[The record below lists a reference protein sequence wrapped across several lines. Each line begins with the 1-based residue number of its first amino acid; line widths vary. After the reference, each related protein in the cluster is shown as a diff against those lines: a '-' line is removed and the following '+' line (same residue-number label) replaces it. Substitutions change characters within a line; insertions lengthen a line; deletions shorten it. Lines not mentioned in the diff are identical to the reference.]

1 MSVRG
6 ANYYSNPDIATKTLT
21 AGLNQYPNNT
31 AYVRPADWP
40 ALPAI
45 PDGTQK
51 IYVLVAVW
59 PGGGNNVNYVAFNCA
74 GNYTV
79 DWGDGTSDSVSSGVQ
94 INHTYDYTNVN
105 LSAVTTRGYKCAIVT
120 ITPTGV
126 ANLTSATLGLRP
138 TSPAGLANITN
149 AILDVYIN
157 AVNLTTLSIGTGA
170 ASVRTAYLE
179 QVTIQQNNITAWS
192 SSVFA
197 QCFSLQ
203 QIVFLKSSPP
213 PLASVAVSN
222 MFQNCYALKWIVGAT
237 PGNMTGCTQWFNTC
251 SSLVEA
257 PFIDTAN
264 ATGMGS
270 MFITCQSLQQ
280 VPLYNTANVV
290 NMGSMFQNS
299 PSIKSVPLFNTAKV
313 TTMASMFNTCTSLQ
327 SVPPFNTSNVTSMNA
342 MFSSALSLRS
352 IPVFDTANVT
362 DMATMFNAC
371 AGIQTAPTFTSTA
384 KVTTMASMF
393 LACSSLQTVPA
404 YNTGNVLSMS
414 SMFSGCQSMATA
426 PSFTDTSKVTD
437 VTSMFQNCYSLR
449 TVPSYNMAS
458 ATSGGTTMINTCQ
471 SLADFSGYNIN
482 QNFTLPA
489 AQLSSSAAGNIL
501 ANLSIKS
508 AVANTITLA
517 LNPGIPA
524 SVAKTGV
531 ASTAGT
537 AVLTIANTAN
547 LSVGMTAISAN
558 INSGI
563 ATVAN
568 TGTNAITLNTHNLVD
583 NTVVSFSTAVF
594 TVGTAYT
601 PLYVVNAAT
610 NTFQVAN
617 TIGGTALT
625 VTANATPVVNYGRYI
640 SAIVA
645 NVSVTL
651 APGYASNTGNGTV
664 NFRTFDTTIAT
675 LKNWTVSG

>member
-6 ANYYSNPDIATKTLT
+6 ANYYSSPDIDTKTLT

-40 ALPAI
+40 VFPAI

-51 IYVLVAVW
+51 IYVLVAIF
-59 PGGGNNVNYVAFNCA
+59 PGGGNTVNYLAFNLT

-94 INHTYDYTNVN
+94 INHTYDYNNVN
-105 LSAVTTRGYKCAIVT
+105 LSAVTTRGYKCATVA

-126 ANLTSATLGLRP
+126 ANLTIATLGLRP
-138 TSPAGLANITN
+138 TSPAGLANISIP
-149 AILDVYIN
+149 ILDIYIN
-157 AVNLTTLSIGTGA
+157 AASLGTLSIGTGGGT
-170 ASVRTAYLE
+170 VRTAYLE
-179 QVTIQQNNITAWS
+179 QVTIQQNNMSSWS
-192 SSVFA
+192 NVVFA
-197 QCFSLQ
+197 SCFSLQ
-203 QIVFLKSSPP
+203 QIVFLKSTPP
-213 PLASVAVSN
+213 PLNSLGSTS
-222 MFQNCYALKWIVGAT
+222 MFQNCNALKWIVGPT
-237 PGNMTGCTQWFNTC
+237 PGNASTCNQWFNTC
-251 SSLVEA
+251 SSLVQA

-264 ATGMGS
+264 CTNMGS
-270 MFITCQSLQQ
+270 MFQTCQSLQQ
-280 VPLYNTANVV
+280 VPLYNTANVT
-290 NMGSMFQNS
+290 NMSSMFQNS

-327 SVPPFNTSNVTSMNA
+327 SVPPFNTSNVNTMNA
-342 MFSSALSLRS
+342 MFSSAISLRS

-371 AGIQTAPTFTSTA
+371 AGLQTAPTFSNTA

-393 LACSSLQTVPA
+393 AGCTSLQTVPA
-404 YNTGNVLSMS
+404 YTTSNVTSMI
-414 SMFSGCQSMATA
+414 SMFSLCQSMATA
-426 PSFTDTSKVTD
+426 PAFTDTSNVISVTN
-437 VTSMFQNCYSLR
+437 MFQNCYSLR
-449 TVPSYNMAS
+449 SVPSYNLAN
-458 ATSGGTTMINTCQ
+458 ATIGGTTMINTCQ
-471 SLADFSGYNIN
+471 TLADFSGYNIN
-482 QNFTLPA
+482 LNFTLPA

-508 AVANTITLA
+508 AVANTLTLA
-517 LNPGIPA
+517 LNPGIA
-524 SVAKTGV
+524 NSVPVTGV

-537 AVLTIANTAN
+537 AVLTISNTTG
-547 LSVGMTAISAN
+547 LIVGMTAISAN

-563 ATVAN
+563 ATTAN
-568 TGTNAITLNTHNLVD
+568 TGNNAITLTSHNLVN

-625 VTANATPVVNYGRYI
+625 VTANATPVMNYGRYI